1 MRGVADPSFHF
12 FGRVLADM
20 AGGGEGVDEELEG
33 RGADVGEVAGKGFRA
48 VGLLPRGLAD
58 HAPLDKQ

>member
-1 MRGVADPSFHF
+1 
-12 FGRVLADM
+12 
-20 AGGGEGVDEELEG
+20 
-33 RGADVGEVAGKGFRA
+33 VAGKGFRA